1 MYDVVVI
8 GGGPAG
14 MAAALEASKTSNKVA
29 IIERLD
35 KLGGILNQC
44 IHNGFGLHYF
54 KEELTGPEYA
64 YRFAKEVHENDKIK
78 VYLNTFVTKI
88 EPHKVTIVNADGNVD
103 LETKSIVLA
112 MGCRERTA
120 GGICLSGSRPVGI
133 YTAGQVQRMVN
144 IYGKMPGKKVVIL
157 GSGDIGL
164 IMARRMTFEGAKVL
178 MVCEIMETSSGLN
191 RNIQQCLNDFEIP
204 LKLSHTITK
213 VVGEKRVEG
222 VYVAKV
228 DASKNII
235 PETEEFVECDTVILS
250 VGLIPETDLVSFVP
264 INKITSGAFVDEYRQ
279 TNVEGVFSS
288 GNVLHVH
295 DLVDNVTNESL
306 TAGKYASDYANNKL
320 DITGEIEIKNGDSIR
335 YVVPTKAYKNMT
347 NSQNF
352 DVMFRLSRRIE
363 KSYICAVQDNQIIS
377 KKYVLAGEGNQM
389 QTLKIDKTK
398 ILSQSPIEICV
409 KEG

>member
-14 MAAALEASKTSNKVA
+14 MAAALEASKTSDKVV

-64 YRFAKEVHENDKIK
+64 NRFSEQVLKNPKIEVL
-78 VYLNTFVTKI
+78 LNTFVTHI
-88 EPHKVTIVNADGNVD
+88 EPNKVTITNENGNVD

-120 GGICLSGSRPVGI
+120 GGISLNGSRPVGI
-133 YTAGQVQRMVN
+133 YTAGQAQRMVN
-144 IYGKMPGKKVVIL
+144 IYGKMPGKKIVIL

-178 MVCEIMETSSGLN
+178 MVCEIMNSSSGLN
-191 RNIQQCLNDFEIP
+191 RNIQQCLNDFNIP
-204 LKLSHTITK
+204 LKLSHTITR

-228 DASKNII
+228 DENRRPIK
-235 PETEEFVECDTVILS
+235 ETETFVECDTLILS
-250 VGLIPETDLVSFVP
+250 VGLIPETDLVDFIE
-264 INKITSGAFVDEYRQ
+264 INRTTSGAFVDEYRQ
-279 TNVEGVFSS
+279 TNIKGIFST

-295 DLVDNVTNESL
+295 DLVDNVTKESL
-306 TAGKYASDYANNKL
+306 IAGKCASSYANNSL
-320 DITGEIEIKNGDSIR
+320 DTNQPFDVVCGDGVR
-335 YVVPTKAYKNMT
+335 YVVPTKAYKN
-347 NSQNF
+347 NEKF
-352 DVMFRLSRRIE
+352 EAMFRLSRRIE
-363 KSYICAVQDNQIIS
+363 KQQICAVQDGVIIS
-377 KKYVLAGEGNQM
+377 KKFVLAAEGNQM
-389 QTLKIDKTK
+389 QTLVIDKSKLIST
-398 ILSQSPIEICV
+398 SPLEICV

>member
-14 MAAALEASKTSNKVA
+14 MAAALEASKTSEKVV
-29 IIERLD
+29 IIERLE

-64 YRFAKEVHENDKIK
+64 DRFAQQVLNNNKIEVM
-78 VYLNTFVTKI
+78 LNTFVTHI
-88 EPHKVTIVNADGNVD
+88 EPNKVTITNEKGNID
-103 LETKSIVLA
+103 LETKSIVLT

-120 GGICLSGSRPVGI
+120 GGISLNGTRPVGV
-133 YTAGQVQRMVN
+133 YTAGQAQKMIN

-178 MVCEIMETSSGLN
+178 MVCEIMDTSSGLN
-191 RNIQQCLNDFEIP
+191 RNIQQCLKDFNIP
-204 LKLSHTITK
+204 LKLSHTITR
-213 VVGEKRVEG
+213 VVGENRVEG
-222 VYVAKV
+222 VYVAQV
-228 DASKNII
+228 DEKRNPIK
-235 PETEEFVECDTVILS
+235 ETEQFVECDTLILS
-250 VGLIPETDLVSFVP
+250 VGLIPETDLVNFID
-264 INKITSGAFVDEYRQ
+264 INRITSGAYVDEYRQ
-279 TNVEGVFSS
+279 TSVKGIFSS

-306 TAGKYASDYANNKL
+306 LAGKSASMYANNNLYMENPFEVKS
-320 DITGEIEIKNGDSIR
+320 GDGVR
-335 YVVPTKAYKNMT
+335 YVVPTKAYKN
-347 NSQNF
+347 NEKF
-352 DVMFRLSRRIE
+352 EAMFRLSARIE
-363 KSYICAVQDNQIIS
+363 KKYICAVQEGNIIA

-389 QTLKIDKTK
+389 QTLVIDKSKLTSCK
-398 ILSQSPIEICV
+398 AVEICV
-409 KEG
+409 KEGL

>member
-14 MAAALEASKTSNKVA
+14 MAAALEASKTSEKVV
-29 IIERLD
+29 IIERLE

-64 YRFAKEVHENDKIK
+64 DRFAQQVLNNDRIEVM
-78 VYLNTFVTKI
+78 LNTFVTHI
-88 EPHKVTIVNADGNVD
+88 EPNKVTITNEKGNID
-103 LETKSIVLA
+103 LETKSIVLT

-120 GGICLSGSRPVGI
+120 GGISLNGTRPVGV
-133 YTAGQVQRMVN
+133 YTAGQAQKMIN

-178 MVCEIMETSSGLN
+178 MVCEIMDTSSGLN
-191 RNIQQCLNDFEIP
+191 RNIQQCLKDFNIP
-204 LKLSHTITK
+204 LKLSHTITR

-222 VYVAKV
+222 VYVAQV
-228 DASKNII
+228 DEKRNPIK
-235 PETEEFVECDTVILS
+235 ETEQFVECDTLILS
-250 VGLIPETDLVSFVP
+250 VGLIPETDLVDFIN
-264 INKITSGAFVDEYRQ
+264 INKITSGAYVDEYRQ
-279 TNVEGVFSS
+279 TSVKGIFSS

-306 TAGKYASDYANNKL
+306 LAGKSASMYANNNLYMENPFEVKS
-320 DITGEIEIKNGDSIR
+320 GNGVR
-335 YVVPTKAYKNMT
+335 YVVPTKAYKN
-347 NSQNF
+347 NEKF
-352 DVMFRLSRRIE
+352 EAMFRLSARIE
-363 KSYICAVQDNQIIS
+363 KKYICAMQGDNIIA

-389 QTLKIDKTK
+389 QTLVIDKSKLT
-398 ILSQSPIEICV
+398 SCEAVEICV
-409 KEG
+409 KEGL